1 LTQNQRIRAELL
13 FTNYPLL
20 HKAYK
25 HTLEFRNIYE
35 ETSRELTKKNSKLD
49 RENQTIRNDR
59 FNTAANSLKYHL
71 ETILNFIKRHTNA
84 IAESFN
90 SKIKLQR
97 PPKGCRRCQIL
108 SL

>member
-13 FTNYPLL
+13 FTNYPLYI
-20 HKAYK
+20 KYK

-35 ETSRELTKKNSKLD
+35 ETSRELTKKNSELD

-71 ETILNFIKRHTNA
+71 ETILN
-84 IAESFN
+84 SF
-90 SKIKLQR
+90 
-97 PPKGCRRCQIL
+97 
-108 SL
+108 